1 MLLVLPSLLG
11 PAVMVQCENNII
23 MDKENLQTKVEALQD
38 NLKVK
43 HDELTEVQEKL
54 NVARRELANANKPTL
69 SQDDMVNLVDL
80 LQGLFHDVLN
90 EADPNDLS
98 PEFSLDYGNEVRLDC
113 IDMSAIEVHSGD
125 IENVL
130 DQVFNIESDNS

>member
-1 MLLVLPSLLG
+1 
-11 PAVMVQCENNII
+11 

-69 SQDDMVNLVDL
+69 SQDDAIVLVEKLQDL
-80 LQGLFHDVLN
+80 FQDALEG
-90 EADPNDLS
+90 ADTSDLS
-98 PEFSLDYGNEVRLDC
+98 PEFSIDYGNEVRLDC

-125 IENVL
+125 IESVL
-130 DQVFNIESDNS
+130 EQVFNIVSDNS

>member
-1 MLLVLPSLLG
+1 
-11 PAVMVQCENNII
+11 
-23 MDKENLQTKVEALQD
+23 MDKENLQTKLEVLQANAEAKQE
-38 NLKVK
+38 
-43 HDELTEVQEKL
+43 ELTEILQRL
-54 NVARRELANANKPTL
+54 NVARDELANAGKPVL

-130 DQVFNIESDNS
+130 DQVFNIVPDNS

>member
-1 MLLVLPSLLG
+1 
-11 PAVMVQCENNII
+11 
-23 MDKENLQTKVEALQD
+23 MDKEYLQTKVEALQD

-43 HDELTEVQEKL
+43 HDELTEVQEQL
-54 NVARRELANANKPTL
+54 TVARRELANANKPTL

-90 EADPNDLS
+90 EADLNDLS

>member
-1 MLLVLPSLLG
+1 
-11 PAVMVQCENNII
+11 

-90 EADPNDLS
+90 EADTSDLS
-98 PEFSLDYGNEVRLDC
+98 PEFSIDYGNEVRLDC

-125 IENVL
+125 IESVL
-130 DQVFNIESDNS
+130 EQVFNIVSDNS

>member
-1 MLLVLPSLLG
+1 M
-11 PAVMVQCENNII
+11 N
-23 MDKENLQTKVEALQD
+23 KENLQTKLEALEANVQAKQ
-38 NLKVK
+38 N
-43 HDELTEVQEKL
+43 ELGIAMSEAQM
-54 NVARRELANANKPTL
+54 AREELANAGKPKL

-80 LQGLFHDVLN
+80 LLCLFHDVLN

-130 DQVFNIESDNS
+130 DQVFNIVSDNS

>member
-1 MLLVLPSLLG
+1 
-11 PAVMVQCENNII
+11 
-23 MDKENLQTKVEALQD
+23 MDKENLQTKVEVLQD

-43 HDELTEVQEKL
+43 HDELTEIQQQL
-54 NVARRELANANKPTL
+54 SVARVELANAEKPTL

>member
-1 MLLVLPSLLG
+1 
-11 PAVMVQCENNII
+11 

-43 HDELTEVQEKL
+43 HDELTEVQEQL

-80 LQGLFHDVLN
+80 LQGMFHDILN
-90 EADPNDLS
+90 DCDTSDLS
-98 PEFSLDYGNEVRLDC
+98 PEFSIGYDNTIELDC
-113 IDMSAIEVHSGD
+113 LDMSSIEVHACD
-125 IENVL
+125 IESVL
-130 DQVFNIESDNS
+130 EQVFNIVSDNSSVSYTHLTLPTKREV

>member
-1 MLLVLPSLLG
+1 
-11 PAVMVQCENNII
+11 

-43 HDELTEVQEKL
+43 HDELTEVQERL

-80 LQGLFHDVLN
+80 LQGMFHDILN
-90 EADPNDLS
+90 DADTSDLS
-98 PEFSLDYGNEVRLDC
+98 PEFSIDYGNEVRLDC
-113 IDMSAIEVHSGD
+113 LDMSSIEVHACD
-125 IENVL
+125 IESVL
-130 DQVFNIESDNS
+130 EQVFNIVSDNS

>member
-1 MLLVLPSLLG
+1 
-11 PAVMVQCENNII
+11 
-23 MDKENLQTKVEALQD
+23 MDKEQLKTKLEVLQANAE
-38 NLKVK
+38 VK
-43 HDELTEVQEKL
+43 QEELTEILQRL
-54 NVARRELANANKPTL
+54 NVARDELANADKPKL

-113 IDMSAIEVHSGD
+113 IDMSAIEIHSGD

-130 DQVFNIESDNS
+130 DQVFNIVSDNS

>member
-1 MLLVLPSLLG
+1 
-11 PAVMVQCENNII
+11 

-43 HDELTEVQEKL
+43 HDELTEVQEQL

-69 SQDDMVNLVDL
+69 SQDDMVNLVDQ

-90 EADPNDLS
+90 EADTSDLS
-98 PEFSLDYGNEVRLDC
+98 PEFSIDYGNEVRLDC
-113 IDMSAIEVHSGD
+113 IDMSAIEIHASD
-125 IENVL
+125 IESVL
-130 DQVFNIESDNS
+130 EEVFNIVSDNS

>member
-1 MLLVLPSLLG
+1 
-11 PAVMVQCENNII
+11 

-43 HDELTEVQEKL
+43 HDELTEVQEQL

-80 LQGLFHDVLN
+80 LQGMFHDILN
-90 EADPNDLS
+90 DADTSDLS

-113 IDMSAIEVHSGD
+113 IDMSAIEIHACD
-125 IENVL
+125 IESVL
-130 DQVFNIESDNS
+130 EQVFNIVSDNS

>member
-1 MLLVLPSLLG
+1 
-11 PAVMVQCENNII
+11 

-54 NVARRELANANKPTL
+54 NVARKELANANKPTL

-80 LQGLFHDVLN
+80 LQGMFHDILN
-90 EADPNDLS
+90 DCDTSDLS
-98 PEFSLDYGNEVRLDC
+98 PEFSIGYDNTIELDC
-113 IDMSAIEVHSGD
+113 LDMSRIEVHSGD
-125 IENVL
+125 IESVL
-130 DQVFNIESDNS
+130 EQVFNITDENEDLESISSTGREGRERQ

>member
-1 MLLVLPSLLG
+1 MNKEQLKLRVEVLQVNMES
-11 PAVMVQCENNII
+11 
-23 MDKENLQTKVEALQD
+23 
-38 NLKVK
+38 K
-43 HDELTEVQEKL
+43 HDELTEVQQEL
-54 NVARRELANANKPTL
+54 SVARKELANAGKPVL

-113 IDMSAIEVHSGD
+113 IDMSAIEIHSGD

-130 DQVFNIESDNS
+130 DQVFNIVSDNS

>member
-1 MLLVLPSLLG
+1 
-11 PAVMVQCENNII
+11 

-43 HDELTEVQEKL
+43 HDELTEVQERL
-54 NVARRELANANKPTL
+54 NVARRELANANKPKL

-80 LQGLFHDVLN
+80 LQGMFHDILN
-90 EADPNDLS
+90 DADTSDLS
-98 PEFSLDYGNEVRLDC
+98 PEFSIGYDNTIELDC
-113 IDMSAIEVHSGD
+113 LDMSSIEIHACD

-130 DQVFNIESDNS
+130 EQVFNITDEDEDLASISSTGREGRERQ